1 MKFMNLVR
9 FLPVVF
15 ATAEGSG
22 AAPSLSFDLE
32 GMMQTSAN
40 EIVAYI
46 MAVLGIVVTA
56 ILTYKGIVI
65 AVKFGL
71 TWLNKIGKN

>member
-9 FLPVVF
+9 FLPVF
-15 ATAEGSG
+15 FAEGSG
-22 AAPSLSFDLE
+22 VAASFNLDS
-32 GMMQTSAN
+32 MIQSSAN
-40 EIVAYI
+40 EIVAHI
-46 MAVLGIVVTA
+46 MAILGIVVTA